1 MGKGK
6 IVVMIIAAIMV
17 VSGICMLVIG
27 LTVGASPVISIGNKK
42 TAENK
47 EIKIVSD
54 TVDLDDFDKAKIDL
68 SSIDMIIEKGSD
80 YKLEYRVY
88 EEDVPKY
95 NVSGDKLTLTQPR
108 NTSFFMFDFRTVA
121 DREKEYYKLTLPDDL
136 EDLDLVVS
144 SGDITINGINIDGR
158 IDLSS
163 GDININDSEG
173 KDLEITTSSGCIT
186 IANAEYKKLRFD
198 VSSGD
203 VKITDSGIDK
213 LKGESSSG
221 YQTFDGLKTDEI
233 DLRASSGDITLT
245 IDGDEDDYSFDIDTS
260 SGDIKVGDKKMEDDY
275 ESGDGKKGSIKI
287 DTSSGNVTVNFK

>member
-1 MGKGK
+1 MSKGK
-6 IVVMIIAAIMV
+6 IVVMIIAALMV
-17 VSGICMLVIG
+17 VSGISMLVIG
-27 LTVGASPVISIGNKK
+27 LTVGAAPVISIGNSKA
-42 TAENK
+42 AENK

-88 EEDVPKY
+88 EEDVPRFD
-95 NVSGDKLTLTQPR
+95 VSGGKLTLTQPS

-121 DREKEYYKLTLPDDL
+121 DRDKEYYKLTIPDDL
-136 EDLDLVVS
+136 DDLDLVVS
-144 SGDITINGINIDGR
+144 SADITINGVNIDGR

-186 IANAEYKKLRFD
+186 IADAEYKKLKFD

-203 VKITDSGIDK
+203 VKVTDSEIDK

-221 YQTFDGLKTDEI
+221 YQTFDGLKTDEV
-233 DLRASSGDITLT
+233 DLRASSGDITLG
-245 IDGDEDDYSFDIDTS
+245 IIGDEDDYSFDIDTS
-260 SGDIKVGDKKMEDDY
+260 SGDIRIGDKKMEDDY
-275 ESGDGKKGSIKI
+275 ETGDGKKGSIKA
-287 DTSSGNVTVNFK
+287 DTSSGSVTVNFK